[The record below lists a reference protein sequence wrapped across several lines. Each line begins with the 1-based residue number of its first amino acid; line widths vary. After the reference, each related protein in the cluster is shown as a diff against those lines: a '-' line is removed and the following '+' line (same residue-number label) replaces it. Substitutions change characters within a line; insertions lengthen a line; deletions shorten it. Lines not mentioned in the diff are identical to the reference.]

1 MTAQIAFSTTK
12 FSDLVECENE
22 CGNMTHRS
30 IRVCGECVEEGF
42 SIAYKNQRDIAFTR
56 RFFNTGYGN

>member
-1 MTAQIAFSTTK
+1 MTAQIAFSTVNV
-12 FSDLVECENE
+12 SDLVECENE

-30 IRVCGECVEEGF
+30 VRVCGECLEDGF
-42 SIAYKNQRDIAFTR
+42 SIGYKYQRSIASTR